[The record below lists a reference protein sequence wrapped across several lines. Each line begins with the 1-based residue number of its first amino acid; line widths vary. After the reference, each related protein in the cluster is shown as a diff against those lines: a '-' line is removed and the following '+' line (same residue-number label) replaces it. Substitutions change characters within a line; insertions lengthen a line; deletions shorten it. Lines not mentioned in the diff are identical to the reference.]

1 MLKTRALHHD
11 FGVEVLEVN
20 LAESV
25 PVDLHDALYAALC
38 RHGVLL
44 FRGQTL
50 ESEHQIDFMKR
61 FCRIRIPSAGE
72 KTLPGYSE
80 IAILGNIEE
89 DGRPIGFQ
97 HKLGI
102 EWHTDGTGWPEPTLA
117 TCLYSVEV
125 PQDGGDTLFAGMYA
139 AYDKLPDDWQR
150 RVDGLNATYSRV
162 HLVDQFAKANNSTP
176 MSDAERARFPDRILP
191 LVNVHPVT
199 GRKALLLSI
208 QECRELEG
216 MDEEASRRFNEKLLE
231 VITAP
236 GGVYRHRWQVGD
248 LIVWDNR
255 CMLHSPTPYT
265 YAHQRRRLHRIIGL
279 ELTG

>member
-1 MLKTRALHHD
+1 MLETRALHAD
-11 FGVEVLEVN
+11 FGVEVLGVN
-20 LAESV
+20 LAEPV
-25 PVDLHDALYAALC
+25 PENLHDALYAALC

-50 ESEHQIDFMKR
+50 VPENQIDFMTH
-61 FCRIRIPSAGE
+61 FCRVRTPSAGE

-117 TCLYSVEV
+117 TCLYAVEV
-125 PQDGGDTLFAGMYA
+125 PQDGGDTLYAGMYA
-139 AYDKLPDDWQR
+139 AYDKLPDDWRR
-150 RVDGLNATYSRV
+150 RVEDLSAVYSRV

-176 MSDAERARFPDRILP
+176 MSAAERARFPDQVRP

-199 GRKALLLSI
+199 GRKALLISI
-208 QECRELEG
+208 EECRELEG
-216 MDEEASRRFNEKLLE
+216 MDEEASRRFIEELLE
-231 VITAP
+231 VVTAP
-236 GGVYRHRWQVGD
+236 DRVYRHRWQVGD
-248 LIVWDNR
+248 LVVWDNR
-255 CMLHSPTPYT
+255 CMLHSPTPYI

-279 ELTG
+279 QPTG